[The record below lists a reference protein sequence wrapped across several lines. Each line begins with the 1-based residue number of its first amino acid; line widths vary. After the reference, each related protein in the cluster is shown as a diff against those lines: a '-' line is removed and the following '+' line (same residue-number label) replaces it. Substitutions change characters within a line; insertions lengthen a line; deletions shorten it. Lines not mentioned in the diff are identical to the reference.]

1 MNIKDWNGNV
11 KSVFICNGASNPLK
25 ERQIYDYYATEGKA
39 ITTRAGA
46 RTDDN
51 FIKEHRSWLFEQ
63 NVYEENGL
71 IRALKASEGSGNI
84 PKVLETNIQNYR
96 IRKLTERECF
106 RLMGVKEHD
115 FENVSKNQSMSS
127 LFHLAGD
134 SIVTTVLMSI
144 FGELFDIDYNKKINK
159 LVEKLKNE

>member
-1 MNIKDWNGNV
+1 MEQKIT
-11 KSVFICNGASNPLK
+11 CNQIGMLSGGKEPKIINPLK
-25 ERQIYDYYATEGKA
+25 NKT
-39 ITTRAGA
+39 
-46 RTDDN
+46 N
-51 FIKEHRSWLFEQ
+51 RSWLFEQ

-159 LVEKLKNE
+159 LIGDLKQ